1 MLRIVLHNKACRWK
15 VGVSP
20 TRTSPS
26 LYSSTPKIEKKKQKQ
41 RVRAERTGEKL
52 PNTKVTAKRA
62 RDASLQTYTWRSDKF
77 SQRFYFNR

>member
-41 RVRAERTGEKL
+41 RVRAERTAKNCQTQKL
-52 PNTKVTAKRA
+52 PQRELAMLASKRIPEEAK
-62 RDASLQTYTWRSDKF
+62 SFLNVF
-77 SQRFYFNR
+77 I